1 MNIIYGLFV
10 QFPLLLFS
18 ITVHEF
24 AHGFVADKRGDSTAR
39 ILGRLTLN
47 PLAHIDFFGTIIL
60 SVISIITGAPVFG
73 WAKPVPVNPYELFN
87 PKRDMAYVGIAGPI
101 SNLLVAVL
109 AGVALRII
117 NLIPFL
123 SFISPI
129 FIFLIY
135 INVLLPVFNLI
146 PVPPL
151 DGSRVVSG
159 LLPSEL
165 SYQYERITP
174 YGFIIVIFLLMSGFL
189 NIIFRVI
196 VQPLAF
202 FIIKYIAGSGG
213 LYV

>member
-24 AHGFVADKRGDSTAR
+24 AHGYVADKRGDSTAR

-47 PLAHIDFFGTIIL
+47 PLAHVDFFGTIIL
-60 SVISIITGAPVFG
+60 PVIAIVTGAPVFG

-87 PKRDMAYVGIAGPI
+87 PKKDMAYVGLAGPVA
-101 SNLLVAVL
+101 NLLL
-109 AGVALRII
+109 AILSGLALRII
-117 NLIPFL
+117 NSLQGLNFV
-123 SFISPI
+123 SPI

-151 DGSRVVSG
+151 DGSRVVAG

-165 SYQYERITP
+165 SYQYEKLTP

-196 VQPLAF
+196 VEPIVSL
-202 FIIKYIAGSGG
+202 ILKYIAGSGI
-213 LYV
+213 YV

>member
-1 MNIIYGLFV
+1 MDIIYRLFV

-39 ILGRLTLN
+39 LLGRLTLN
-47 PLAHIDFFGTIIL
+47 PLAHVDFFGTIVL
-60 SVISIITGAPVFG
+60 PVFAIITGAPVFG
-73 WAKPVPVNPYELFN
+73 WAKPVPVNPYELYN
-87 PKRDMAYVGIAGPI
+87 PKKDMAYVGIAGPI
-101 SNLLVAVL
+101 SNLLVAVFS
-109 AGVALRII
+109 GFALRITSSVPVL
-117 NLIPFL
+117 N
-123 SFISPI
+123 FISPV

-165 SYQYERITP
+165 SYQYEKLTP
-174 YGFIIVIFLLMSGFL
+174 YGFIIIIFLLMSGFL
-189 NIIFRVI
+189 EIVFRFV

-202 FIIKYIAGSGG
+202 LIFKYIAGT
-213 LYV
+213 VVV